1 MTTSRPS
8 GAITKSPTRS
18 WRSWVDSSPSLFPA
32 GRGTRRSGRIAA
44 AAKLDKPPQ
53 PLPRP
58 GERNI
63 MIILGLDPGLGTTGW
78 GLIAADGNRLTHI
91 ANGQIKTDSDMALA
105 SRLLVLDLALTDL
118 ILEHQPNGAAVE
130 EVFLNVNPQ
139 STLTQIGRAHV

>member
-32 GRGTRRSGRIAA
+32 GRGTRSSGRLAA
-44 AAKLDKPPQ
+44 SAKLDKPPH

-91 ANGQIKTDSDMALA
+91 ANGQIKTDSDLAPA
-105 SRLLVLDLALTDL
+105 SRLLVPDPALPALLLHT
-118 ILEHQPNGAAVE
+118 QNGKASWWKQV
-130 EVFLNVNPQ
+130 
-139 STLTQIGRAHV
+139 